1 MNIYHILESII
12 ATIILLI
19 PLSYFYVRFT
29 NIKFLKTFEAILTA
43 KQSLDDLLG
52 QLQQV
57 NASLIKQLRVDIAD
71 IKQGSEKYR
80 KSAIEQ
86 RKNLHTDMSSVSEQI
101 SKLQKDMG
109 TLNKKLD
116 EFRTDNRQAAT
127 VRK

>member
-1 MNIYHILESII
+1 MKIYHILESII